1 MKLILNGGGVGE
13 QVESARKL
21 LNDLIDHTKKI
32 LYIPLA
38 WLDPTFNGCL
48 EFMTGELSDVDKA
61 GIDLYKN
68 SLPDWYQTSGQKI
81 EQLCKQLKAL
91 TAFLPKDKI
100 DQLISGFASDFELKL
115 RVLAGANEETLTKI
129 REYII

>member
-1 MKLILNGGGVGE
+1 MEIRIGENIKRLRNENRVTQEQLAACVMKG
-13 QVESARKL
+13 KL
-21 LNDLIDHTKKI
+21 LFVKGKKQE
-32 LYIPLA
+32 A
-38 WLDPTFNGCL
+38 
-48 EFMTGELSDVDKA
+48 
-61 GIDLYKN
+61 IDLYKY

-81 EQLCKQLKAL
+81 EQLCKQLKSL

>member
-1 MKLILNGGGVGE
+1 MFELFGFALN
-13 QVESARKL
+13 
-21 LNDLIDHTKKI
+21 KKSKEI
-32 LYIPLA
+32 GFCEEG
-38 WLDPTFNGCL
+38 T
-48 EFMTGELSDVDKA
+48 
-61 GIDLYKN
+61 
-68 SLPDWYQTSGQKI
+68 I
-81 EQLCKQLKAL
+81 EEKTDRAVQLCKQLKSL